1 MERLQHEFDAIGFFL
16 SGHPLDQY
24 DKLLAKLGVKRY
36 TQFEHTAG
44 LGATSG
50 RLAGIVINARERR
63 SAKGNKFAFA
73 MFSDTTGQFEAV
85 IFSDT
90 LVQCGT
96 LLEPGT
102 PVLIT
107 VEAERDGDTLKMR
120 VQGLEALDKAAANI
134 SRGLRIILDSRAI
147 QTKKASL
154 AEIKSAL
161 KPGKGEVRFT
171 LPLWE
176 RGREM
181 EFALPGRY
189 DVSPNQAGLISS
201 VYGVAEVVEI

>member
-1 MERLQHEFDAIGFFL
+1 
-16 SGHPLDQY
+16 
-24 DKLLAKLGVKRY
+24 
-36 TQFEHTAG
+36 
-44 LGATSG
+44 
-50 RLAGIVINARERR
+50 
-63 SAKGNKFAFA
+63 
-73 MFSDTTGQFEAV
+73 
-85 IFSDT
+85 
-90 LVQCGT
+90 
-96 LLEPGT
+96 
-102 PVLIT
+102 
-107 VEAERDGDTLKMR
+107 MR
-120 VQGLEALDKAAANI
+120 VEGLEALDEAAENI
-134 SRGLRIILDSRAI
+134 SRGLRIVLDLRAI